1 MGNPKLDLKATF
13 SGEGAG
19 QALSL
24 CYEDVTHPGV
34 QSPDRKEAVSTNS
47 QLPRVAVVGR
57 RGRAKLKEARL
68 DKAHTLCAF
77 QASGAYSRGAGA
89 SKQNLITQTQ
99 IFMGYFLTYQMLS
112 HTFLN

>member
-47 QLPRVAVVGR
+47 QFPRVAVVGR

-68 DKAHTLCAF
+68 DKPIHCVSFRPRGHTAEEQGHPNRISSLRPRYLWAI
-77 QASGAYSRGAGA
+77 S
-89 SKQNLITQTQ
+89 
-99 IFMGYFLTYQMLS
+99 S
-112 HTFLN
+112 HTRC